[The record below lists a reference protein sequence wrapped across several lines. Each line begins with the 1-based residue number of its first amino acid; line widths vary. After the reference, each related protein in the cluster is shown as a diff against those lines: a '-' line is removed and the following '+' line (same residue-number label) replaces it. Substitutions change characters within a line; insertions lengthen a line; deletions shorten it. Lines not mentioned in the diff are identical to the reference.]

1 MTRTGGPLIKFGVF
15 ATVMVTLTALVFA
28 VFSELRT
35 GASNT
40 YSAVFTDTSSLKTG
54 ASVRVSGVRV
64 GTVTEVS
71 LQPDKHV
78 VVGFDADR
86 DVVLTAGTRAAVRY
100 LNLVGDRYL
109 ELIDS
114 SGSTHPLTPGARI
127 PLDHTAPALDLD
139 LLLGGLKPVIRGLNP
154 TDVNTLSASLIQV
167 FQGQG
172 GTLESILSHTSS
184 FATAL
189 ADRHDAVERL
199 IDNLNTVTA
208 TLTKDGSRFSTTI
221 DRLQHLISDLSADR
235 NPIGSAIEALDHG
248 TASITDLL
256 AHAGPPLTGTITQ
269 LNRLAP
275 LLDQDKDKLDTAL
288 KKAPENYRK
297 LIRLGA
303 YGSFINYYICGISI
317 RATDLQGRTVV
328 APWIQQEAGRCT
340 EP

>member
-1 MTRTGGPLIKFGVF
+1 VTPIRGPLIKFGVF
-15 ATVMVTLTALVFA
+15 ATVMVALTALLLA
-28 VFSELRT
+28 VFSQLRT
-35 GASNT
+35 GATNT
-40 YSAVFTDTSSLKTG
+40 YSAVFADASSIKSG

-64 GTVTEVS
+64 GTVTTVS

-86 DVVLTAGTRAAVRY
+86 DVVLTAGTRVAVRY

-109 ELIDS
+109 ELIDGP
-114 SGSTHPLTPGARI
+114 GSTRALTAGTQI

-154 TDVNTLSASLIQV
+154 TDVNTLTGSLIQV

-189 ADRHDAVERL
+189 ADRHGAVDRL
-199 IDNLNTVTA
+199 IENLNAVTA
-208 TLTKDGSRFSTTI
+208 TLAKDGQHFSATI
-221 DRLQHLISDLSADR
+221 DGIQRLITGLSADR
-235 NPIGSAIEALDHG
+235 DPIASAIQTLDTG
-248 TASITDLL
+248 TASIADLL
-256 AHAGPPLTGTITQ
+256 THAGPPLTAAVTQ

-303 YGSFINYYICGISI
+303 YGSFINYYICGIQI
-317 RATDLQGRTVV
+317 RGTDLQGRTVV
-328 APWIQQEAGRCT
+328 APWINQEAGRCS